1 MKSENLINILLE
13 HNKKQSEEFSGAD
26 ATLSRKVYRVEHPT
40 EIAALKCMDGR
51 LRLPVITKTPIGIIR
66 PFRNLGGQF
75 DLGWPFFGL
84 LVKEWVEHSIS
95 RGRNCI
101 VLSTYHY
108 SKSDK
113 HLGCKGF
120 NCDTNLARTETM
132 RLKEQFERVFGK
144 LHSVVYPIVLGI
156 ETDEDALIL
165 HGENG
170 ELFDLSTITEIT
182 PKELSNKICSLF
194 PDMRPRMA
202 DDLLPL
208 LIGNIE
214 HIKEMRGIKRQT
226 DDINHR
232 ESVLGV
238 GRGFDWLHLHNK
250 ALLVGPFSYNL
261 REPIGKAAGILLDN
275 LKQGRIDEKDGIV
288 LMISAIY
295 RKKVGIDYQLAQEKA
310 ISLAEFSVRTIN
322 EEVPELMPYL
332 TVLVGTVHMDTLYF
346 NRIPYLASK

>member
-1 MKSENLINILLE
+1 
-13 HNKKQSEEFSGAD
+13 
-26 ATLSRKVYRVEHPT
+26 
-40 EIAALKCMDGR
+40 MDGR
-51 LRLPVITKTPIGIIR
+51 LHLPIITKTPLGMIR

-113 HLGCKGF
+113 HLGCRGF
-120 NCDTNLARTETM
+120 NYDTNLARTETI

-170 ELFDLSTITEIT
+170 ELFDLSTVTEIT
-182 PKELSNKICSLF
+182 TKELSKKISALF
-194 PDMRPRMA
+194 PDMRQRMA

-214 HIKEMRGIKRQT
+214 HIKEIREIKRET
-226 DDINHR
+226 NDINHR
-232 ESVLGV
+232 EFVLGV

-261 REPIGKAAGILLDN
+261 REPIGKAASILLDN
-275 LKQGRIDEKDGIV
+275 IKEGRINKEDGIV
-288 LMISAIY
+288 LMISAVY

-310 ISLAEFSVRTIN
+310 ISLAELSVQTIK
-322 EEVPELMPYL
+322 EVVPELMPYL
-332 TVLVGTVHMDTLYF
+332 NVLVGTVDMNTLYF
-346 NRIPYLASK
+346 DRVPFDVSK

>member
-1 MKSENLINILLE
+1 MKNENLIDFLLE
-13 HNKKQSEEFSGAD
+13 HNKKQSEEFSGPD
-26 ATLSRKVYRVEHPT
+26 AALSRKIYRAEHPT

-51 LRLPVITKTPIGIIR
+51 LHLPIITKTPLGMIR

-101 VLSTYHY
+101 VLTTYHY
-108 SKSDK
+108 SKSDQ
-113 HLGCKGF
+113 HLGCRGF
-120 NCDTNLARTETM
+120 NYDTNLARTETI

-170 ELFDLSTITEIT
+170 ELLDLSKITEVDVR
-182 PKELSNKICSLF
+182 ELRIKIGILF

-214 HIKEMRGIKRQT
+214 HIKEMKEMKRQT
-226 DDINHR
+226 SDINHR

-250 ALLVGPFSYNL
+250 ALIVGPFSYNL

-288 LMISAIY
+288 LMISAVY
-295 RKKVGIDYQLAQEKA
+295 RKKVDIDYQLAQEKA
-310 ISLAEFSVRTIN
+310 ISLAELSVRTIK
-322 EEVPELMPYL
+322 EEVPELVPYL
-332 TVLVGTVHMDTLYF
+332 TVLVGTVDMNTLYF
-346 NRIPYLASK
+346 NRIPYIASK